1 VEVRVDARDVVLAT
15 HEGVTLADGVLR
27 LPPLAG
33 AVVR

>member
-1 VEVRVDARDVVLAT
+1 VRVDGRAVVLAT
-15 HEGVTLADGVLR
+15 HEGVDLRDGVLR